1 MMEAHTVIDGMSQS
15 QSKTRTE
22 ELSNIF
28 VSVTGD
34 EEVTETQ
41 DDDGNDRELRGESH
55 IDEAVADGLEDA
67 LEGAEADTGD
77 PGG

>member
-1 MMEAHTVIDGMSQS
+1 MSQS
-15 QSKTRTE
+15 ESKTRTE

-41 DDDGNDRELRGESH
+41 DDDGDDRELRGESH
-55 IDEAVADGLEDA
+55 IDEAVADGLGDA

>member
-1 MMEAHTVIDGMSQS
+1 MSQT
-15 QSKTRTE
+15 QSRERAE
-22 ELSNIF
+22 ELSDIF

-41 DDDGNDRELRGESH
+41 EEDTNDREIPGESR
-55 IDEAVADGLEDA
+55 IDEAVADGLDDA
-67 LEGAEADTGD
+67 IDGAEPDTGD

>member
-1 MMEAHTVIDGMSQS
+1 MSQT
-15 QSKTRTE
+15 QSKNQTE
-22 ELSNIF
+22 KLGDIF

-41 DDDGNDRELRGESH
+41 ERDNNDRELRGESH
-55 IDEAVADGLEDA
+55 IDEAVADGLDDA
-67 LEGAEADTGD
+67 IDGAEPDTGD

>member
-1 MMEAHTVIDGMSQS
+1 MSQS
-15 QSKTRTE
+15 QSRTRTE
-22 ELSNIF
+22 ELSDIF

-34 EEVTETQ
+34 EAVTETQ
-41 DDDGNDRELRGESH
+41 DDGGSDRELRGESH

-67 LEGAEADTGD
+67 IDGAEPDPGD

>member
-1 MMEAHTVIDGMSQS
+1 MSQT
-15 QSKTRTE
+15 QSTDRTD
-22 ELSNIF
+22 ELGEIF

-41 DDDGNDRELRGESH
+41 EDDSMNRELRGESR
-55 IDEAVADGLEDA
+55 ISEAVRDGLDDA
-67 LEGAEADTGD
+67 LEGAQPDEGD

>member
-1 MMEAHTVIDGMSQS
+1 MSQS
-15 QSKTRTE
+15 QSTTRTE

-34 EEVTETQ
+34 EAVTETQ
-41 DDDGNDRELRGESH
+41 DDEGNDRELRGESN
-55 IDEAVADGLEDA
+55 IDEAVADGLEEA
-67 LEGAEADTGD
+67 LEGAEADSGD

>member
-1 MMEAHTVIDGMSQS
+1 MSQS
-15 QSKTRTE
+15 QSTARTE

-34 EEVTETQ
+34 ESVTETQ
-41 DDDGNDRELRGESH
+41 DDEGDDRELQAESH